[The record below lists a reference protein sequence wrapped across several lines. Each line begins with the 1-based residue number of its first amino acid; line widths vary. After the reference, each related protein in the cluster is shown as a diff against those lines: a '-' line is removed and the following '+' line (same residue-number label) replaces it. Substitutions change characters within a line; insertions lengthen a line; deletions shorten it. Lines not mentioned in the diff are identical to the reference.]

1 MAVSASEGQIS
12 FDAAKLLWPSL
23 EKALGGKTW
32 EGKEVVLAAFVKFVQ
47 NGKSWYSKD
56 SAVAAAIIKVS

>member
-1 MAVSASEGQIS
+1 
-12 FDAAKLLWPSL
+12 
-23 EKALGGKTW
+23 LGGKTW

-56 SAVAAAIIKVS
+56 SAVAAAIVKVS